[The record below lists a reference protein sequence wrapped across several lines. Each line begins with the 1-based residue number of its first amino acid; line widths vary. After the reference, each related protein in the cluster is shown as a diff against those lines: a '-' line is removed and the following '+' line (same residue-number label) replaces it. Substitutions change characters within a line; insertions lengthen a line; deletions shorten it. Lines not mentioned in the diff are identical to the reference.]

1 MRPFPLL
8 NATKVL
14 ILAMVL
20 GFGVTD
26 VSIARDID
34 QRTIYRRGH
43 NDRNIE
49 SRTVLSGKN
58 RYRRDYRNDHWRND
72 GWRGDRWRNAD
83 RRFDRRYER
92 RFDRRFDRRHDF
104 VRDYRRNRDRMP
116 YYDYGDGGNFPSPV
130 PGIGTY
136 AGGISAWRDPGNGI
150 YFSQDNYGGYGYGDV
165 NIDVDLGAYMNRP
178 RVLDVDPETMDRAC
192 SYERGVCVI
201 RRR

>member
-20 GFGVTD
+20 AFGAAD
-26 VSIARDID
+26 LSSARDID

-43 NDRNIE
+43 HDGNME
-49 SRTVLSGKN
+49 TRTILSGKN
-58 RYRRDYRNDHWRND
+58 RYRHSDSWRND
-72 GWRGDRWRNAD
+72 GWRNDRWRDAD
-83 RRFDRRYER
+83 RRYDRRYER
-92 RFDRRFDRRHDF
+92 RWRAENRRDRRHDF
-104 VRDYRRNRDRMP
+104 VRDYRRNRDRTP
-116 YYDYGDGGNFPSPV
+116 YYDYGSGGNFPSPV

-165 NIDVDLGAYMNRP
+165 NIDVDIGAYMNGP

-192 SYERGVCVI
+192 SYEHGVCVI